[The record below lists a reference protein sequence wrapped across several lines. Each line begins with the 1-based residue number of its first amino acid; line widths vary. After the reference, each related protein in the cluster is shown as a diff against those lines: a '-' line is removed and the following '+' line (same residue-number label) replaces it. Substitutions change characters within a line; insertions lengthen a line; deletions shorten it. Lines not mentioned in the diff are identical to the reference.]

1 MGHLCRGPETVVVSL
16 NLNQQVGWRSDFS
29 GGDPGCVLVVSFL
42 LVVSF
47 GCIRANVRMQATVDT
62 QGSC

>member
-29 GGDPGCVLVVSFL
+29 GGDPVVFWWSPF
-42 LVVSF
+42 
-47 GCIRANVRMQATVDT
+47 CW
-62 QGSC
+62 